1 MGAYVS
7 RSSAD
12 QNLHTKTGFLCGSL
26 GILTQCLHALFP
38 GSVKL
43 PAEIYRPPGATGL
56 QDLEMHI
63 RFVLIDTAQPGNI
76 GAAARAIKNMGFGNL
91 VLVAPQIFPSDRAV
105 WRAAGA
111 TDVLDS
117 AKVVDTLDEAI
128 SDCHLV
134 IGTSARERR
143 IPWPIANARDCAE
156 KVLQEPDG
164 NQVAILFGRE
174 HSGLTNDELQRC
186 HLHLHI
192 PSFEGYS
199 SLNIA
204 AAVQVVAYELRM
216 ARLLGDDAA
225 TIDNPW
231 DEPMATADEVEHLL
245 GHMESVMTESGFL
258 DPANPRQT
266 LTRVRRLF
274 TRLRMDSSEV
284 AILRGMLRAVEKD
297 R

>member
-1 MGAYVS
+1 
-7 RSSAD
+7 
-12 QNLHTKTGFLCGSL
+12 
-26 GILTQCLHALFP
+26 
-38 GSVKL
+38 
-43 PAEIYRPPGATGL
+43 
-56 QDLEMHI
+56 MHV

-111 TDVLDS
+111 TDVLES
-117 AKVVDTLDEAI
+117 ARAVDTLDDAI
-128 SDCHLV
+128 GDCQLV

-156 KVLQEPDG
+156 QVLQEPAE
-164 NQVAILFGRE
+164 NQTAILFGRE

-192 PSFEGYS
+192 PSYEGYS

-204 AAVQVVAYELRM
+204 AAIQVVAYELRM
-216 ARLLGDDAA
+216 ASLIQRDAA

-231 DEPMATADEVEHLL
+231 DEPMASSADVEHLL
-245 GHMESVMTESGFL
+245 SHMEQVMSESGFL
-258 DPANPRQT
+258 DPQNPRQT
-266 LTRVRRLF
+266 LTRIRRLF

-284 AILRGMLRAVEKD
+284 AILRGMLRAIEKD

>member
-1 MGAYVS
+1 
-7 RSSAD
+7 
-12 QNLHTKTGFLCGSL
+12 
-26 GILTQCLHALFP
+26 
-38 GSVKL
+38 
-43 PAEIYRPPGATGL
+43 
-56 QDLEMHI
+56 MHI

-91 VLVAPQIFPSDRAV
+91 VLVNPQVFPSDRAV

-111 TDVLDS
+111 TDVLES
-117 AKVVDTLDEAI
+117 ARVVDRLEEAI
-128 SDCHLV
+128 ADCHLV

-156 KVLQEPDG
+156 KVLGEPEG

-204 AAVQVVAYELRM
+204 AAIQVVAYELRM
-216 ARLLGDDAA
+216 ASLVQRGVA
-225 TIDNPW
+225 TIDNSW
-231 DEPMATADEVEHLL
+231 DEPMATSEDVEHLL
-245 GHMESVMTESGFL
+245 SHIESVMAESGFL
-258 DPANPRQT
+258 DPQNPRQT
-266 LTRVRRLF
+266 LTRIRRLF

-284 AILRGMLRAVEKD
+284 AILRGMLRAVGKG

>member
-1 MGAYVS
+1 
-7 RSSAD
+7 
-12 QNLHTKTGFLCGSL
+12 
-26 GILTQCLHALFP
+26 
-38 GSVKL
+38 
-43 PAEIYRPPGATGL
+43 
-56 QDLEMHI
+56 MHV

-91 VLVAPQIFPSDRAV
+91 VLVKPQVFPSDRAV

-111 TDVLDS
+111 TDVLES
-117 AKVVDTLDEAI
+117 ARVVGSLDDAI

-156 KVLQEPDG
+156 KVLSEPEG

-186 HLHLHI
+186 HMHLHI

-204 AAVQVVAYELRM
+204 AAIQVVAYELRM
-216 ARLLGDDAA
+216 ARLVQKGTA

-231 DEPMATADEVEHLL
+231 DEPMASSEEVEHLL
-245 GHMESVMTESGFL
+245 AHMENVMTESGFL
-258 DPANPRQT
+258 DPQNPRQT
-266 LTRVRRLF
+266 LTRIRRLF
-274 TRLRMDSSEV
+274 TRLRLDTSEV
-284 AILRGMLRAVEKD
+284 AILRGMLRAVGKD
-297 R
+297 S

>member
-1 MGAYVS
+1 M
-7 RSSAD
+7 
-12 QNLHTKTGFLCGSL
+12 
-26 GILTQCLHALFP
+26 
-38 GSVKL
+38 
-43 PAEIYRPPGATGL
+43 
-56 QDLEMHI
+56 QDLDMHV

-91 VLVAPQIFPSDRAV
+91 VLVSPQVFPSDRAV

-111 TDVLDS
+111 TDVLES
-117 AKVVDTLDEAI
+117 ATVVDSLDEAI

-134 IGTSARERR
+134 LGTSARERR

-156 KVLQEPDG
+156 KVLAEPEG

-216 ARLLGDDAA
+216 ARLVAQGKA
-225 TIDNPW
+225 TVDSPW
-231 DEPMATADEVEHLL
+231 DEPMATSEEVEHLL
-245 GHMESVMTESGFL
+245 SHMEAVMTESGFL
-258 DPANPRQT
+258 DPENPRQT
-266 LTRVRRLF
+266 LTRIRRLF
-274 TRLRMDSSEV
+274 TRLRLDSSEV
-284 AILRGMLRAVEKD
+284 AILRGMLRAVGKD
-297 R
+297 N